1 MANSESKDAEGNR
14 MARRVRRYAKVG
26 AGVGSVATRMA
37 GAYLLGQ
44 SGKDEKHATQ
54 LRIALE
60 GIKGPLVKVAQML
73 ATIPEALPDEFTT
86 EMAKLQSNAPPM
98 GWPFVRRRMN
108 VELGPGWQTKF
119 RSFDREAIAAAS
131 LGQVHRATSVDD
143 EALACKLQYP
153 DMESA
158 VEADLTQLKVMLSV
172 YRRIDGGVETDLI
185 AEEVG
190 ARLREELDYELEAR
204 HMALFR
210 TVCAPLD
217 DVFIPQVYGALTTK
231 RLLTMEWLEGVHVL
245 TMAEAPLEHRNKI
258 VRTIFR
264 AWWMPFSHYG
274 IIHGDPHLGNY
285 AVRPGVL
292 ALNLLDFGCIRTFP
306 AAFVESV
313 IELYR
318 ALHEKDR
325 DRIVAAYESWGFE
338 NLSGEL
344 IDVLNI
350 WAEFIYGP
358 MLDDRVRSVADGIKP
373 GEYGRQQ
380 ITQIQQKLQELG
392 PVRLPREFVFLERA
406 AIGLGAVFLH
416 LGAELNFHD
425 LFQETITDF
434 DVARLHG
441 RQTKALE
448 DAGVPLPG

>member
-1 MANSESKDAEGNR
+1 MARFDAKDDEGNR
-14 MARRVRRYAKVG
+14 MARRVKRYAKVG
-26 AGVGSVATRMA
+26 AGVGSVAARMA
-37 GAYLLGQ
+37 GSYLLGQ
-44 SGKDEKHATQ
+44 GGKNDKHAAE

-60 GIKGPLVKVAQML
+60 GLKGPLVKVAQML
-73 ATIPEALPDEFTT
+73 ATIPEALPEEFTA
-86 EMAKLQSNAPPM
+86 ELASLQSNAPPM

-108 VELGPGWQTKF
+108 VELGSGWQAKF
-119 RSFDREAIAAAS
+119 RSFDREASAAAS
-131 LGQVHRATSVDD
+131 LGQVHRATSLDVA
-143 EALACKLQYP
+143 ALACKLQYP

-158 VEADLTQLKVMLSV
+158 VEADLVQLKMILSV
-172 YRRIDGGVETDLI
+172 YRRVDGGVETDLI

-210 TVCAPLD
+210 DVLAPLD
-217 DVFIPQVYGALTTK
+217 TILIPRVDMGLTTK

-245 TMAEAPLEHRNKI
+245 SMVDAPLEERNSI
-258 VRTIFR
+258 VRMIFR

-285 AVRPGVL
+285 TVRPGEL

-306 AAFVESV
+306 ASFVHSV

-318 ALHEKDR
+318 ALQDKDR
-325 DRIVAAYESWGFE
+325 DRMVSAYESWGFK
-338 NLSGEL
+338 NLTHEL

-358 MLDDRVRSVADGIKP
+358 MLDDRVRTVADGIKP
-373 GEYGRQQ
+373 GAYGRRE
-380 ITQIQQKLQELG
+380 INEIQQKLRELG

-416 LGAELNFHD
+416 LDAALNFHD
-425 LFQETITDF
+425 LFQEMIADF
-434 DVARLHG
+434 DAPALQA

-448 DAGVPLPG
+448 KTGVPLPV